1 MMFASTAANDPQA
14 PESESTTF
22 NARLPVHMKKV
33 LQRAADLRHQTLSE
47 FVLGSAYDRA
57 LVTINDDTVIR
68 LSTRDSEAFAAAL
81 DAPAVVDEAV
91 IARFRAAHEKS
102 RG

>member
-1 MMFASTAANDPQA
+1 MFASAVTNDDPVL
-14 PESESTTF
+14 ETESTTF

-33 LQRAADLRHQTLSE
+33 FQRAADLRHQTLSD

-57 LVTINDDTVIR
+57 LTTISDEAIIR

-81 DAPAVVDEAV
+81 DAPSMIDEAV
-91 IARFRAAHEKS
+91 VARFRAAHEKS

>member
-1 MMFASTAANDPQA
+1 MCALTAADNQPA
-14 PESESTTF
+14 PERESTTF

-33 LQRAADLRHQTLSE
+33 FQRAADLRHQTLSE

-57 LVTINDDTVIR
+57 LATITDETVIR

-81 DAPAVVDEAV
+81 DGPPVVDEAV

-102 RG
+102 RR

>member
-1 MMFASTAANDPQA
+1 MSVADDQPV
-14 PESESTTF
+14 PEPESTTF
-22 NARLPVHMKKV
+22 NARLPVSTKR
-33 LQRAADLRHQTLSE
+33 LFQRAADLRHQTLSD

-57 LVTINDDTVIR
+57 VITINEDTVIR

-81 DAPAVVDEAV
+81 DTPPVLDEAV